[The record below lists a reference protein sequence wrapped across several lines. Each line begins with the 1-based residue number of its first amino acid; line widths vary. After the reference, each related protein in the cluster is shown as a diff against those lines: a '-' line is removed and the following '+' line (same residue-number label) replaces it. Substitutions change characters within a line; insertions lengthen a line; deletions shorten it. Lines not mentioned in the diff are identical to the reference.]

1 MKQISVY
8 EAAVLYDF
16 SKNVSAF
23 PSFFLVFDLDHG
35 AAGLCECTETG
46 KTNLIKE
53 TETDGE
59 ADLWTNGIEQIC
71 KKINADPGDNIIN
84 EIENGI
90 QELNQKMEG
99 YYMSGKTRNEVVFS
113 SGQITFTASD
123 FESGFSD
130 QNPLFRHLIQR
141 AGELAALSST
151 DPEEMH
157 FILLGKAARLLA
169 VEYAFREYFSADPLL
184 PDDRF
189 VNSDYDDGPET
200 IAELG
205 MKYYRSR
212 NRVGHTIS
220 ILTLDS
226 EGNRR
231 QAQVLV
237 SEEQERSDLM
247 NASWFGP
254 VFAADGGS
262 IELIIDGN
270 ARSVEIPHSMD
281 LTDDH
286 LIEFTVGFEGEK
298 LSLLIRKTDDNS
310 QKSSVVLG

>member
-1 MKQISVY
+1 MI
-8 EAAVLYDF
+8 F
-16 SKNVSAF
+16 SEHVSAF

-46 KTNLIKE
+46 KTSLIKE
-53 TETDGE
+53 TETDGGP
-59 ADLWTNGIEQIC
+59 DLWINGIEQIC
-71 KKINADPGDNIIN
+71 KKINADPGDNIVN

-99 YYMSGKTRNEVVFS
+99 YYLSGKTRNEIVFS
-113 SGQITFTASD
+113 SGQKTFTASD

-130 QNPLFRHLIQR
+130 QNPLFRNLFQR
-141 AGELAALSST
+141 AGELAAFTST
-151 DPEEMH
+151 DLQEVR

-169 VEYAFREYFSADPLL
+169 VQYAFREYFSADPLL
-184 PDDRF
+184 PDERF
-189 VNSDYDDGPET
+189 VNAEYDDGPET

-205 MKYYRSR
+205 MKYYLNR

-220 ILTLDS
+220 MLTLDP

-231 QAQVLV
+231 QAQVLA

-247 NASWFGP
+247 NASWLGP
-254 VFAADGGS
+254 VFAADGSS
-262 IELIIDGN
+262 IELIVDGN
-270 ARSVEIPHSMD
+270 TKSVEIPHSMD

-298 LSLLIRKTDDNS
+298 LSLLIRKTNDHS